1 MTSQECLMLRVL
13 MGLLYLYILWLTT
26 ASAVDNID
34 NRFRQWMLLAFTYLL
49 IILEMFQLL
58 IILEN
63 VYL

>member
-1 MTSQECLMLRVL
+1 MLRVL
-13 MGLLYLYILWLTT
+13 MGLLYLYILWLTA